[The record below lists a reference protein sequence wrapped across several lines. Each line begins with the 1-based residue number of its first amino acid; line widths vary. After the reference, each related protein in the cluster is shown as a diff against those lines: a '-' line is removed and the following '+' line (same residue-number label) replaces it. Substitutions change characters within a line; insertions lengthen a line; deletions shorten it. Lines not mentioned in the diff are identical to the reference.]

1 MIRKA
6 LCNDLTEIKD
16 ILCEAFDM
24 NTVDCNNMLDMINPL
39 DNTFV
44 YVLGGEVVSLA
55 SAIEFCVNIKKGRYI
70 YAVATKKSQRKR
82 GFAGEL
88 LRYITDYYR
97 ELDVIMLRPANENL
111 FDYYKNLG
119 FTLPINADAVEY
131 SKREVTAEIIELGFE
146 EYFSLRDKYNDFSFP
161 VDVRKYYISAYKY
174 KAVATDDAI
183 ALYRKEND
191 VCFVDEIYGSGA
203 DDLVYAVISAEKAE
217 KAMVIKPGNCAFA
230 LAHFYNEVFNIDF
243 RIPME

>member
-6 LCNDLTEIKD
+6 LCDDLTEITD

-24 NTVDCNNMLDMINPL
+24 NIVDCNNMLDMINPL

-44 YVLGGEVVSLA
+44 YVLEGEVVSVA
-55 SAIEFCVNIKKGRYI
+55 SAIEFSVNTKKGRYI
-70 YAVATKKSQRKR
+70 YAVATKKSHRKR

-97 ELDVIMLRPANENL
+97 ELDVIMLRPANKNL
-111 FDYYKNLG
+111 FDYYKKLG
-119 FTLPINADAVEY
+119 FTLPINADTVEY
-131 SKREVTAEIIELGFE
+131 SKSDATTEITEMSFE
-146 EYFSLRDKYNDFSFP
+146 EYFNLRDKYNSFSFP
-161 VDVRKYYISAYKY
+161 DDVRKYYVSAYNY
-174 KAVATDDAI
+174 KAVAIGDTI
-183 ALYRKEND
+183 ALYRKENTI
-191 VCFVDEIYGSGA
+191 CFVDEVYGNDA
-203 DDLVYAVISAEKAE
+203 DGIVYAVISAEKAE
-217 KAMVIKPGNCAFA
+217 KAVVIKPGNDAFA